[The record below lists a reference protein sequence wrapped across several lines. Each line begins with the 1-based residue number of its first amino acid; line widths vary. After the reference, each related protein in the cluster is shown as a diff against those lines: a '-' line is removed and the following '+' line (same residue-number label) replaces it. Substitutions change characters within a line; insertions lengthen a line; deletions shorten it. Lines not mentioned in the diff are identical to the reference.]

1 MAGRKKKAR
10 RQNALIVFIDES
22 GLTGTPPTTPTWAPA
37 GCTPVVQH
45 PGHWQKFSMA
55 GALVYT
61 ATGRFKDLVFQCIPG
76 AYNGERFADFVQQV
90 LTELRGRHLL
100 LIWDNLSVHRAAS
113 VRKVL
118 DRRHHSV
125 EVIRLPP
132 YAPELN
138 PVEYLWGYLDQHV
151 LANRSVNNVSLMA
164 ERADLEARRLRTN
177 PRKGQDFLRQ
187 ARLPLA

>member
-1 MAGRKKKAR
+1 VACLKKKAR
-10 RQNALIVFIDES
+10 AQDALIVFIDES

-45 PGHWQKFSMA
+45 PGHWQKYSLA

-61 ATGRFKDLVFQCIPG
+61 ATGRFKDLIFECIPG
-76 AYNGERFADFVQQV
+76 AYNGERFAGFVQQV
-90 LTELRGRHLL
+90 LAELRGRRVI
-100 LIWDNLSVHRAAS
+100 LIWDNLSVHRAAP

-118 DRRHHSV
+118 TRRKRSV
-125 EVIRLPP
+125 HVTRLPP

-151 LANRSVNNVSLMA
+151 LANRSVDNVSLLA
-164 ERADLEARRLRTN
+164 ERAAHEVIRLRNDT
-177 PRKGQDFLRQ
+177 RKGADFLRQ
-187 ARLPLA
+187 ARLSLA